1 MIFGPFKRLGKF
13 TEIKEY
19 GFKGNLGGLDFFL
32 LFEAFETTLICFQS
46 AMQFGM
52 AFWESVV
59 AFFWNWYFCA
69 PFKTHLETYLGY
81 KKTLEFK
88 EQDYSR

>member
-1 MIFGPFKRLGKF
+1 MIFGSFKRLGKF

-59 AFFWNWYFCA
+59 AFF
-69 PFKTHLETYLGY
+69 LELI
-81 KKTLEFK
+81 LLCPL
-88 EQDYSR
+88 